1 MVQLE
6 LRRRSAELARAD
18 AARRKAEAGLQTAH
32 DQLELR
38 VQERT
43 AELAEANVAL
53 RQSEEKFSKAF
64 RSSPVGICLSTL
76 AEGRF
81 IDVNDTFLAMFG
93 FRRGEVIGRAAEEL
107 KSGSIPWTD
116 RDWCA
121 GWTNEA
127 R

>member
-53 RQSEEKFSKAF
+53 RQSEEKFSRVF
-64 RSSPVGICLSTL
+64 RSNPVGICLSTL